1 MCECRYAFP
10 SRNPTIA
17 IANPTIRSPSNAP
30 STCPPVCLATTNVT
44 YGSVSNSLSPH
55 TSRSISTHRRYSS
68 TVSHFRISIP
78 TLILSLRLFR
88 GFMFNG
94 GCPRHGV
101 CAWVLGSS
109 SLLFSSLRTLCPLR
123 SLCNLLFTLPHPS
136 LSFRPERPDLFFC
149 AALRRVG
156 PRSGGIVAG
165 SIPLCSLCG
174 PLLTLW

>member
-17 IANPTIRSPSNAP
+17 IANPAIRSPSNAP

-55 TSRSISTHRRYSS
+55 TSRSISTYRRYSS

-109 SLLFSSLRTLCPLR
+109 SLLFSSLLCELCVLCDLCVIFS
-123 SLCNLLFTLPHPS
+123 SLCLTQVCHSDRSGPIFSSAPPYGASGRAVEESWPARSPS
-136 LSFRPERPDLFFC
+136 VPF
-149 AALRRVG
+149 AAL
-156 PRSGGIVAG
+156 
-165 SIPLCSLCG
+165 C
-174 PLLTLW
+174 